1 MKIPRFSSDPVT
13 LITADAAA
21 KEIML
26 ALGVLDQLS
35 RKTHPTDTT
44 CVYIA
49 DNHPTHW
56 CMCARFWDN
65 PGPAENGYMILAYPK
80 DQVDRTAVELLM
92 ETYLE
97 CSTSVSNAQIHPFDQ
112 Y

>member
-1 MKIPRFSSDPVT
+1 MKTPQFSSDPVT
-13 LITADAAA
+13 RITDDAAA

-44 CVYIA
+44 CVYVA

-65 PGPAENGYMILAYPK
+65 PDPAENGYMVLAYPK
-80 DQVDRTAVELLM
+80 DQVDRAAVELLM
-92 ETYLE
+92 QTYLE
-97 CSTSVSNAQIHPFDQ
+97 GSSRISGAPVKPFDQ
-112 Y
+112 N